1 MTNKKEYFS
10 QVKHKQTKNG
20 GGNIEAEEY
29 LSSITKEY
37 LSSITKGILIVA
49 EGKNMR

>member
-10 QVKHKQTKNG
+10 EVKHKQTKNG

-29 LSSITKEY
+29 LSSITK
-37 LSSITKGILIVA
+37 GILIVA